1 MSINNTN
8 SRMRNNSLSSLLM
21 TTRPSFLILTP
32 ACIFLGVSIVI
43 YLKLPINYFLL
54 LIIAIGA
61 ISAHVS
67 VNMLNEYIDFKS
79 GLDLQ
84 TIKTAFSGGSG
95 ALPANP
101 EAASLTLIM
110 GLITL
115 TLTVLIGIYLLLTKG
130 SLIFPIGIAG
140 IVLII
145 TYTQWLNKHPLLC
158 LLAPGLGFGVLM
170 VVGTYVVLA
179 DQYAQ
184 LAWLLSIP
192 PFLLINNLLL
202 LNQYPD
208 IDADANI
215 GRRTLPIVY
224 GITISNLIY
233 ALFTVSSYTLI
244 VYYVLNDYMPSL
256 SLIALL
262 SVLFSIYAGYGAL
275 KHGAQVGLF
284 PRYMAANVAACL
296 LTPCLLGIGLILGQ

>member
-1 MSINNTN
+1 MTTNNKN
-8 SRMRNNSLSSLLM
+8 SRIRNNSLSSLLM
-21 TTRPSFLILTP
+21 TTRPSFLILSP

-54 LIIAIGA
+54 LVITIGA

-95 ALPANP
+95 ALPENPDAAN
-101 EAASLTLIM
+101 LTLIM

-115 TLTVLIGIYLLLTKG
+115 TLTALIGIYLLLTKG
-130 SLIFPIGIAG
+130 SLILPIGIAG
-140 IVLII
+140 ILLII
-145 TYTQWLNKHPLLC
+145 TYTPWLNKHPLLC
-158 LLAPGLGFGVLM
+158 LLAPGIGFGVLM

-179 DQYAQ
+179 DKYAH

-208 IDADANI
+208 IHADANI

-224 GITISNLIY
+224 GITMSNLIY
-233 ALFTVSSYTLI
+233 ALFTISSYALI
-244 VYYVLNDYMPSL
+244 VYYVLKDYIPSL

-262 SVLFSIYAGYGAL
+262 PVLFSIYAGYGAL
-275 KHGAQVGLF
+275 KHGAQVGFF
-284 PRYMAANVAACL
+284 PSYMAANVAGCL

>member
-1 MSINNTN
+1 MSK
-8 SRMRNNSLSSLLM
+8 SFFKSVFM
-21 TTRPSFLILTP
+21 TARPSFLVLTP

-43 YLKLPINYFLL
+43 YQKLPINYLL
-54 LIIAIGA
+54 LFIIAIGA
-61 ISAHVS
+61 VSAHVS
-67 VNMLNEYIDFKS
+67 VNMLNEYFDFKS

-101 EAASLTLIM
+101 DAAKPTLIM

-115 TLTVLIGIYLLLTKG
+115 ILTMVIGGYLLLTKG
-130 SLIFPIGIAG
+130 SLILPIGIAG

-145 TYTQWLNKHPLLC
+145 TYTRWLNKHPLLC

-179 DQYAQ
+179 NKYAQ

-208 IDADANI
+208 IGADACV
-215 GRRTLPIVY
+215 GRKTLPIAY
-224 GITISNLIY
+224 GITISNLVYI
-233 ALFTVSSYTLI
+233 LFAVSSYALI
-244 VYYVLNDYMPSL
+244 IYYILNNFIPNL
-256 SLIALL
+256 SLIALMPA
-262 SVLFSIYAGYGAL
+262 LFSFYAGYGAV
-275 KHGAQVGLF
+275 KHGAQIGQF
-284 PRYMAANVAACL
+284 PRYMAANVAASIL
-296 LTPCLLGIGLILGQ
+296 MPCLLGSGLILGL

>member
-1 MSINNTN
+1 MPKSFFK
-8 SRMRNNSLSSLLM
+8 SVLM
-21 TTRPSFLILTP
+21 TARPSFLVLTP
-32 ACIFLGVSIVI
+32 ACIVLGVSIVI
-43 YLKLPINYFLL
+43 YQKLPINYLL
-54 LIIAIGA
+54 LFIIAIGA
-61 ISAHVS
+61 VSAHVS
-67 VNMLNEYIDFKS
+67 VNMLNEYFDFKS

-101 EAASLTLIM
+101 DAAKPTLIM

-115 TLTVLIGIYLLLTKG
+115 ILTMVIGAYLLLTKV
-130 SLIFPIGIAG
+130 SLILPIGIAG

-145 TYTQWLNKHPLLC
+145 TYTLWLNKHPLLC

-179 DQYAQ
+179 NKYAQ

-208 IDADANI
+208 IGADACV
-215 GRRTLPIVY
+215 GRKTLPIAY
-224 GITISNLIY
+224 GITIGNLVYI
-233 ALFTVSSYTLI
+233 LFAVSSYALI
-244 VYYVLNDYMPSL
+244 IYYVLNNFIPNL
-256 SLIALL
+256 SLIALMPA
-262 SVLFSIYAGYGAL
+262 LFSFYAGYGAV
-275 KHGAQVGLF
+275 KHGAQIGQF
-284 PRYMAANVAACL
+284 PRYMAANVAASIL
-296 LTPCLLGIGLILGQ
+296 MPCLLGSGLILGL

>member
-1 MSINNTN
+1 MPN
-8 SRMRNNSLSSLLM
+8 STFKTLLM
-21 TTRPSFLILTP
+21 TARPSFLILTP
-32 ACIFLGVSIVI
+32 ASIFLGASIVI

-79 GLDLQ
+79 GLDFQ

-101 EAASLTLIM
+101 DAARLTLLIGLISLTF
-110 GLITL
+110 T
-115 TLTVLIGIYLLLTKG
+115 TLIGAYLLLTKG
-130 SLIFPIGIAG
+130 SLILPIGIAG
-140 IVLII
+140 IVLILS
-145 TYTQWLNKHPLLC
+145 YTQWLNKHPLLC

-179 DQYAQ
+179 DEYAQ

-224 GITISNLIY
+224 DITMSNLIY
-233 ALFTVSSYTLI
+233 VLFTVISNMLI
-244 VYYVLNDYMPSL
+244 LYYVLKDYIPKL

-262 SVLFSIYAGYGAL
+262 PVLLSIYAGYGAV
-275 KHGAQVGLF
+275 KHGAQIGQF
-284 PRYMAANVAACL
+284 PRYMAANVAASIL
-296 LTPCLLGIGLILGQ
+296 MPCLLGVGLILS

>member
-1 MSINNTN
+1 MSISTFKTV
-8 SRMRNNSLSSLLM
+8 LL

-32 ACIFLGVSIVI
+32 ACIFLGMSIVI
-43 YLKLPINYFLL
+43 YQKLPINNLL
-54 LIIAIGA
+54 LLMITVGA

-67 VNMLNEYIDFKS
+67 VNMLNEYLDFKS
-79 GLDLQ
+79 GLDIQ
-84 TIKTAFSGGSG
+84 TVKTAFSGGSG
-95 ALPANP
+95 ALPAKPN
-101 EAASLTLIM
+101 AAKPTLIM

-115 TLTVLIGIYLLLTKG
+115 LLTMVIGSYLLLTKA
-130 SLIFPIGIAG
+130 SLILPIGIAG
-140 IVLII
+140 IALII

-158 LLAPGLGFGVLM
+158 LLAPGIGFGVLM

-179 DQYAQ
+179 NKYAQ

-208 IDADANI
+208 INADASI

-224 GITISNLIY
+224 GTTLSNLTY
-233 ALFTVSSYTLI
+233 VLFTVSSYMLI
-244 VYYVLNDYMPSL
+244 VYYVLQGYIPSL

-262 SVLFSIYAGYGAL
+262 SVLFSIYAGYGAV
-275 KHGAQVGLF
+275 KHGAQIGQF
-284 PRYMAANVAACL
+284 PRYMAANVAASIL
-296 LTPCLLGIGLILGQ
+296 MPCLLGSGLILGL